1 MSSECWTRLPLFFM
15 CEGREGRGRVLVGW
29 GRARVFVVPEGEGVN
44 DPIVGK
50 IPLTDFCGRIFKE
63 L

>member
-1 MSSECWTRLPLFFM
+1 LRESGKNPASLDAGFFLLH
-15 CEGREGRGRVLVGW
+15 EEQEVKGAGFFWWGGR
-29 GRARVFVVPEGEGVN
+29 GVN